1 MASYF
6 DLPPQQNAAPA
17 NIESVPEE
25 QRKQLGRMSVLSPA
39 VTQLLDDIGD
49 DASDSESEEGG
60 PSEPEDTKHPN
71 KLTKRTDASKAR
83 QDKGPVT
90 NQIAKSALSPKREG
104 RSANSKSPSARAGSG
119 SPKPKQPH
127 MARFHSL
134 RSMLFSNTIEDK
146 MKKMTQED
154 YEKEEAAANKWKNQH
169 AQRQMPSRPKTP
181 EKDAQGKPSGL
192 GSRLKMSIRR
202 ITTKDVP
209 TMETLNEDGAAHD
222 FSDHGSTASSDGE
235 AEPYQ
240 WKPREADEESID
252 HSDVEDIKRWVSRRD
267 PPSDGE
273 ARASRSRGPAITL
286 TEADTGHDSMGDS
299 DVDDLVHWA
308 SRKSLGPVGHHE
320 HHAGYS
326 DASTESDSEM
336 IKDDNDGDSSEDE
349 DAEDLVRWVSHREGP
364 TAGPV
369 RQKRKSWNDSQAGS
383 SISYDSDVPEL
394 GRWVKRHD
402 GTSGESGATT
412 PARGSLEVPEPDEPE
427 RGRPRSREGPTRP
440 TPKNYITHE
449 DINEL
454 VSWVSRKDSKQQS
467 PPEQGKE
474 VEELQAQEEAKKK
487 QLGMTVDVGSLS
499 HSDVKDLIEHV
510 KHPELAKP
518 NSDKP
523 GRPES
528 GALRRMCTNERE
540 AVKPAAQDHL
550 KESRNESKQ
559 IDGEDLGTTTDGLVK
574 SKKHRDSLKD
584 DDVDELV
591 KWVSRKG

>member
-6 DLPPQQNAAPA
+6 DLPPQQNAAAA
-17 NIESVPEE
+17 NIEAVPEE

-39 VTQLLDDIGD
+39 VSQLLDDLGED
-49 DASDSESEEGG
+49 PSDSGSEEGSL
-60 PSEPEDTKHPN
+60 SEPEDTKHPD
-71 KLTKRTDASKAR
+71 KLTKRADASKSR
-83 QDKGPVT
+83 HDKGPVT
-90 NQIAKSALSPKREG
+90 NQLAKSALSPKRED
-104 RSANSKSPSARAGSG
+104 RSPNSKSSPARTGSG
-119 SPKPKQPH
+119 SPRPKQPH

-154 YEKEEAAANKWKNQH
+154 YEKEEAAANKWKSQH
-169 AQRQMPSRPKTP
+169 TQRQMPSRPKTP
-181 EKDAQGKPSGL
+181 EKDAQGAPSGL

-202 ITTKDVP
+202 MTTKDVP

-252 HSDVEDIKRWVSRRD
+252 HSDVEDIVRWVSRRD

-273 ARASRSRGPAITL
+273 ARASKATAITL
-286 TEADTGHDSMGDS
+286 TEADTGHESMGDS

-308 SRKSLGPVGHHE
+308 SRKSLGPVDHHE
-320 HHAGYS
+320 NHTGYS

-336 IKDDNDGDSSEDE
+336 VKEDDDSSEDE
-349 DAEDLVRWVSHREGP
+349 DADDLVRWVSHRDGP

-369 RQKRKSWNDSQAGS
+369 RQKRQSWNDSQAGS

-394 GRWVKRHD
+394 GRWVRRHD

-412 PARGSLEVPEPDEPE
+412 PARGSLEVPEPEEPE

-440 TPKNYITHE
+440 SPKGHITHE

-454 VSWVSRKDSKQQS
+454 VSWVSRKDSKQQT
-467 PPEQGKE
+467 PLEQDKE
-474 VEELQAQEEAKKK
+474 VAEIQGQEGRKKK
-487 QLGMTVDVGSLS
+487 QLGISVDEGSLS

-510 KHPELAKP
+510 KHPELAKE
-518 NSDKP
+518 NSSKP
-523 GRPES
+523 GNPETS
-528 GALRRMCTNERE
+528 DLVQKRKEERKAE
-540 AVKPAAQDHL
+540 KFAAQDHL
-550 KESRNESKQ
+550 KESRDGSKQ
-559 IDGEDLGTTTDGLVK
+559 IDREDFGTTTEGLKK
-574 SKKHRDSLKD
+574 SRKQRDSLKD

-591 KWVSRKG
+591 KWVSRRG

>member
-6 DLPPQQNAAPA
+6 DLPPQQNAAAA
-17 NIESVPEE
+17 NIESIPEE
-25 QRKQLGRMSVLSPA
+25 QRKQLGRLSGLSPA

-49 DASDSESEEGG
+49 DVSDSESEEGI
-60 PSEPEDTKHPN
+60 PSEPEDTKHPD
-71 KLTKRTDASKAR
+71 KRTDASKPR
-83 QDKGPVT
+83 QDKGLVT
-90 NQIAKSALSPKREG
+90 NQIAKSALSPKREA
-104 RSANSKSPSARAGSG
+104 RSGNSKSSSARSGSG

-146 MKKMTQED
+146 MKKITQED
-154 YEKEEAAANKWKNQH
+154 YENEEAVSNKWKTQH
-169 AQRQMPSRPKTP
+169 AQRQMPSRPKPP
-181 EKDAQGKPSGL
+181 EKDAQGKPNGL

-202 ITTKDVP
+202 MTTKDVP
-209 TMETLNEDGAAHD
+209 TMETLNEDGVAHD
-222 FSDHGSTASSDGE
+222 FSDHSSTASSDGE

-273 ARASRSRGPAITL
+273 ARASRAPAITL
-286 TEADTGHDSMGDS
+286 TEADPGHESMGDS

-308 SRKSLGPVGHHE
+308 SRKSLGPVAHHE
-320 HHAGYS
+320 NHTGYS

-336 IKDDNDGDSSEDE
+336 IRDDEDRDSSEDE
-349 DAEDLVRWVSHREGP
+349 DADDLVRWVSHREGP

-369 RQKRKSWNDSQAGS
+369 SNKKRQSWNNSHAGT

-394 GRWVKRHD
+394 GRWVTRHD

-412 PARGSLEVPEPDEPE
+412 PARGSLDVPEEEPE
-427 RGRPRSREGPTRP
+427 RGRPRSREGPARP

-454 VSWVSRKDSKQQS
+454 VSWVSRKDSEQQS
-467 PPEQGKE
+467 PPQQVKE
-474 VEELQAQEEAKKK
+474 VEHLQAQEKAKKK
-487 QLGMTVDVGSLS
+487 QLGMTVDEGSLS
-499 HSDVKDLIEHV
+499 HSDVKGLIEYV
-510 KHPELAKP
+510 KHPELAKL

-528 GALRRMCTNERE
+528 GALRRMHTSERD
-540 AVKPAAQDHL
+540 AVRPAAQDYL
-550 KESRNESKQ
+550 EESRNESKQ
-559 IDGEDLGTTTDGLVK
+559 IDSADLETTTDGLKK
-574 SKKHRDSLKD
+574 SKKHRDSLKE